1 MLAADRSPVAAA
13 FADAVES
20 GRLDLPLPGGGRLFA
35 VSTADLWLVPGTC
48 DSSGTISAGKPAWPD
63 SSRPAAPARRAG
75 GITDWT
81 WKPAPEPALTAL
93 APGRAWELAR
103 YRAYQR
109 CLADQT
115 IGCTFGRAAS
125 FLNRTAANAL
135 SIVDK
140 GAQARR

>member
-1 MLAADRSPVAAA
+1 MASPGHLRFVRNHIGLEASLAGFVQ
-13 FADAVES
+13 
-20 GRLDLPLPGGGRLFA
+20 
-35 VSTADLWLVPGTC
+35 
-48 DSSGTISAGKPAWPD
+48 
-63 SSRPAAPARRAG
+63 AG
-75 GITDWT
+75 GPSAARGRITDWA

-93 APGRAWELAR
+93 APRGQPWELAR

-125 FLNRTAANAL
+125 FLNRTAASAL

-140 GAQARR
+140 GVQARW